1 MKGPAHAPDKNL
13 LAKSALALGMALLA
27 TGRNPVTTM
36 QQHEGIDFR

>member
-27 TGRNPVTTM
+27 TACKPVTAA
-36 QQHEGIDFR
+36 QQHEGIGFR